1 MNITP
6 ELAAKVLDADLRNIV
21 KKVSDGGI
29 LSPSER
35 QMLQN
40 AAFPESQAKAKRA
53 VALALK
59 YSSGSRL
66 TASELAEVR
75 EMHPGFAPEAAPAP
89 EPTPDDGRPPL
100 DLTPEPLPSK
110 GDGALTKRQLDEWG
124 TMYGVEHRQLRRWI
138 EKGRENND
146 PCPLDAPVE
155 MVRWIENENN
165 IGKLRSKVRDAVA
178 KAAAAA
184 RAKSD
189 VPAPTQV
196 PPTATGESQPPEQP
210 APQAQSPRLEG
221 IDLSQVGGVEG
232 ESVGIFQRQFNAT
245 ALGLEKAYKDGDDDQ
260 ITMLTRRLERVGESL
275 RKHQTAAEA
284 RAKRNGDILSKTEV
298 ITGITKAVA
307 LLKRMRK
314 QRKKMLRSAMSEL
327 PPDVLEKLDAAIDH
341 ISESEESVFAT
352 INTLPNI
359 DDALRLDN

>member
-100 DLTPEPLPSK
+100 DLTPEPAPSK
-110 GDGALTKRQLDEWG
+110 GDGELSKQQLDKWG
-124 TMYGVEHRQLRRWI
+124 AMYGVEHRQLRRWI
-138 EKGRENND
+138 DRGREKKD
-146 PCPLDAPVE
+146 PCPLDDPSAMPRWVE
-155 MVRWIENENN
+155 KNLDKV
-165 IGKLRSKVRDAVA
+165 RSKVRDAVA
-178 KAAAAA
+178 SAAAAA
-184 RAKSD
+184 RKPA
-189 VPAPTQV
+189 PAPT
-196 PPTATGESQPPEQP
+196 PEPTAAPGESQPAEPPPP
-210 APQAQSPRLEG
+210 AAQSPRLEG
-221 IDLSQVGGVEG
+221 LDLSKVGGVEG
-232 ESVGIFQRQFNAT
+232 ESVEFFRDLFAAT
-245 ALGLEKAYKDGDDDQ
+245 KIKLTKAYADGDDEN
-260 ITMLTRRLERVGESL
+260 IRTLHTRLEKVGESL
-275 RKHQTAAEA
+275 RKHEAAAELRA
-284 RAKRNGDILSKTEV
+284 RRNGDILSKSEIIMQFTNSV
-298 ITGITKAVA
+298 R
-307 LLKRMRK
+307 LLRRMRR
-314 QRKKMLRSAMSEL
+314 QRKKVQRAALSDL
-327 PPDVLEKLDAAIDH
+327 PPEILDRIDAVTDR
-341 ISESEESVFAT
+341 IGLSEESVFTNVKT
-352 INTLPNI
+352 ILVL
-359 DDALRLDN
+359 DDVDFQLAG